1 MRRMVTSRRNGAR
14 VSIPLLALL
23 LGCELTSCGGGKP
36 LIGSATTY
44 ARRAAYRGNSTDPAA
59 FYLYSVDYNGTRRD
73 LTPPLTAGGNV
84 QEFAWSSDL
93 RHIAFIADAFVNNFN
108 QLFVA
113 DTENGQLLDLAPN
126 LTPFGNLFLFEWAPD
141 GSRVAYLGESAAI
154 GAVDLMTVR
163 PDGTGTVRIN
173 APFVTG
179 QFVSRLQ
186 WSPDSTR
193 IAFAAN
199 QDSMT
204 TRELYVG
211 PADGSSPSVRVSGPM
226 VPGGALAPDFVSFAW
241 SPDSSR
247 IAYRADQEQ
256 DALVELFVSTPDGLS
271 NVRVSGALNANL
283 EQFEWAPNSSRIAYL
298 ADQDSPLQVELYTVL
313 PDGTDGL
320 RASAAPMPNSNV
332 SAFQWS
338 PLSNRLVYRAD
349 QDVLN
354 QQWLYSVAPTGGA
367 VATLSG
373 TVFDAGVGD
382 FDVAPDGSRVAYL
395 ARQDNI
401 FNPELYT
408 VRLDGTQNLRV
419 SEEFTIDGFVES
431 FLWNPS
437 SASLAYR
444 ANIDNQN
451 VFEIHVTGAMG
462 GSVRVTGPSQSN
474 QSVISYDWSSDGST
488 VVYIAPQAAT
498 GVPELYRADVAGSQK
513 KLSGTQVAGGS
524 VEAFEQPGRD

>member
-1 MRRMVTSRRNGAR
+1 MHRIRSAR
-14 VSIPLLALL
+14 VSIPILALL

-36 LIGSATTY
+36 LIGSATTF
-44 ARRAAYRGNSTDPAA
+44 ARRAAYRGNSTDAA
-59 FYLYSVDYNGTRRD
+59 ALYLYSVDYNGTRRD

-93 RHIAFIADAFVNNFN
+93 RHIAFIADAFVNTFN

-113 DTENGQLLDLAPN
+113 DTENGNLLELAPN
-126 LTPFGNLFLFEWAPD
+126 LAPFGNLFLFEWAPD
-141 GSRVAYLGESAAI
+141 GSRVAYLGESETVGAI
-154 GAVDLMTVR
+154 DLITVR
-163 PDGTGTVRIN
+163 VDGTGTARIN
-173 APFVTG
+173 TPFVAG
-179 QFVSRLQ
+179 QFVSRLA

-193 IAFAAN
+193 IAYAAN

-211 PADGSSPSVRVSGPM
+211 PADGSTTGIRVSGPM
-226 VPGGALAPDFVSFAW
+226 VPGGALASDFVSFAW

-247 IAYRADQEQ
+247 IAYRADQ
-256 DALVELFVSTPDGLS
+256 DIDGLVELFVSTPDGVS

-283 EQFEWAPNSSRIAYL
+283 EQFEWAPNSARIAYM
-298 ADQDSPLQVELYTVL
+298 ADQDSLLQIELYTVL

-320 RASAAPMPNSNV
+320 RVSAAPMPNSNV
-332 SAFQWS
+332 TAFEWS
-338 PLSNRLVYRAD
+338 PVSNRIVYRAD

-354 QQWLYSVAPTGGA
+354 QQWIYSVAPTGGT
-367 VATLSG
+367 VITLSP
-373 TVFDAGVGD
+373 TVVNQGVGE
-382 FDVAPDGSRVAYL
+382 FAVAPDGSRVGYL
-395 ARQDNI
+395 ARQDSI

-419 SEEFTIDGFVES
+419 SEDFMVDGFVES
-431 FLWNPS
+431 FLWNPN
-437 SASLAYR
+437 SASIAYR

-451 VFEIHVTGAMG
+451 VFEVHVTGAMG
-462 GSVRVTGPSQSN
+462 DSVRVTGPSQSN

-498 GVPELYRADVAGSQK
+498 GVAELYRADVAGSQK

-524 VEAFEQPGRD
+524 VQEFEQPGRE